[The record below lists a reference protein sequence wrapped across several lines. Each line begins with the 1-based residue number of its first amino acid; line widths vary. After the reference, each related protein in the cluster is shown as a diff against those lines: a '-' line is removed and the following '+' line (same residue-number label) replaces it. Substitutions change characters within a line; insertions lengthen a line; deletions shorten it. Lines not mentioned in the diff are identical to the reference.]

1 MKKAITGL
9 CLALAASLALAAT
22 PPSNESIEELLEVT
36 HASKLTDVMVQQVSA
51 AMLPAFEQ
59 SIDLKGLDAPAREK
73 ARRYIASFSRKM
85 NDVLAEELS
94 WARMKAFS
102 VQVYQETFTQEE
114 IDAMMADYDKS
125 DFKPVSYASAKNT
138 NVSLV
143 QFVMSTDPIEAP
155 SHEEPAVEEPEQG
168 IWDRLLALFGLA

>member
-114 IDAMMADYDKS
+114 IDALIADAAGIIATAVNRALQPDLSQEEIMAMMD
-125 DFKPVSYASAKNT
+125 
-138 NVSLV
+138 
-143 QFVMSTDPIEAP
+143 
-155 SHEEPAVEEPEQG
+155 
-168 IWDRLLALFGLA
+168 